1 MYKCLSCPKSYTW
14 RDSLMRHIRQSHRKN
29 EATKAPD
36 DDMDTDGPSCFKC
49 GAVFNT
55 ARAMRNH
62 LARCDDKESDSDS
75 DVSSMGSDE
84 EEDES
89 AWVDILQEAYDL
101 HDTEFKEKVKEL
113 EEKGVQNTRRAASDE
128 LLPKYKRSLK
138 RLLHS
143 RLLFSL
149 KIKKSEH
156 YKKLMEDIHYYKDE
170 KGFELSEAVK
180 RAITRNGSILD
191 EVLDEDTDDE
201 SKENDSQS
209 EEDDEN
215 MVVE

>member
-1 MYKCLSCPKSYTW
+1 MYKCQNCPKSYAW
-14 RDSLMRHIRQSHRKN
+14 LDSLKRHIRHSHSGH
-29 EATKAPD
+29 EASNGAD
-36 DDMDTDGPSCFKC
+36 NDMDTDVPACFKC
-49 GAVFNT
+49 GAFFNAT
-55 ARAMRNH
+55 KAMRNH
-62 LARCDDKESDSDS
+62 LARCGDKDSDSDS

-113 EEKGVQNTRRAASDE
+113 EEKGVQNPRRAASDE

-138 RLLHS
+138 KLLHS

-156 YKKLMEDIHYYKDE
+156 YKKLMEDIYYYKDE

-180 RAITRNGSILD
+180 RAITRNGNILD

-201 SKENDSQS
+201 SNENDSQS
-209 EEDDEN
+209 EEDNED
-215 MVVE
+215 MDVE

>member
-1 MYKCLSCPKSYTW
+1 MYKCNICPKSYTW
-14 RDSLMRHIRQSHRKN
+14 RDSLTRHIRQSHRQH
-29 EATKAPD
+29 EATKESD
-36 DDMDTDGPSCFKC
+36 DEMDTDGLDCVKC

-55 ARAMRNH
+55 ARSMRTH

-89 AWVDILQEAYDL
+89 AWVDMLQEAYDL
-101 HDTEFKEKVKEL
+101 HDKEFKEKVNEL
-113 EEKGVQNTRRAASDE
+113 EAKGSPNPRRAASDE

-138 RLLHS
+138 KLLHS
-143 RLLFSL
+143 RLLFNL
-149 KIKKSEH
+149 QIKKSEH

-180 RAITRNGSILD
+180 RAIKRNGSILD
-191 EVLDEDTDDE
+191 EVLDEDSDDE

-209 EEDDEN
+209 EEDEDNDME
-215 MVVE
+215 

>member
-1 MYKCLSCPKSYTW
+1 
-14 RDSLMRHIRQSHRKN
+14 MRHIRQSHRQN
-29 EATKAPD
+29 EATKAQD
-36 DDMDTDGPSCFKC
+36 DDMDTEGPACFKC

-55 ARAMRNH
+55 ERAMRNH

-84 EEDES
+84 EDDES
-89 AWVDILQEAYDL
+89 TWVDILQEAYDL

-113 EEKGVQNTRRAASDE
+113 EEKGVQNPRRAASDE

-138 RLLHS
+138 KLLHS

-156 YKKLMEDIHYYKDE
+156 YKKLMEDIITIKM
-170 KGFELSEAVK
+170 KKALSYLK
-180 RAITRNGSILD
+180 L
-191 EVLDEDTDDE
+191 L
-201 SKENDSQS
+201 KEPSRGMEIS
-209 EEDDEN
+209 W
-215 MVVE
+215 MKF